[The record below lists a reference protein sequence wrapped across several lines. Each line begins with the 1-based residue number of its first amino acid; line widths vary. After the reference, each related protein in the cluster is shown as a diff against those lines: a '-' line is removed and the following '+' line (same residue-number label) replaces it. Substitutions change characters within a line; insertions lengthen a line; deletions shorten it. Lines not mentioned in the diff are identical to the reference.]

1 MKKKDLEKA
10 QQNFRG
16 NTNLDTDTLRN
27 RVQSDLNII
36 KDAYDTG
43 SIALTEIEKRLST
56 LGAEGE
62 SASNQTRDL
71 AFLVRAYADIAKSLI
86 ALRGEGRVTIREAT
100 TAAVTLPGPE
110 SAVGEALH
118 SHSTKISSAPATPR
132 RKKPSAET
140 PGTPSTIGQY
150 LQAHIGDQDVED

>member
-1 MKKKDLEKA
+1 MKKKDLERA

-16 NTNLDTDTLRN
+16 NTHLDTDTLRN

-62 SASNQTRDL
+62 SASSQTRDL

-100 TAAVTLPGPE
+100 TAAVTPPGP
-110 SAVGEALH
+110 AGDGGEAGQA
-118 SHSTKISSAPATPR
+118 HSTKISSAPATPR
-132 RKKPSAET
+132 KKAPATAAAE
-140 PGTPSTIGQY
+140 PSTIGQY